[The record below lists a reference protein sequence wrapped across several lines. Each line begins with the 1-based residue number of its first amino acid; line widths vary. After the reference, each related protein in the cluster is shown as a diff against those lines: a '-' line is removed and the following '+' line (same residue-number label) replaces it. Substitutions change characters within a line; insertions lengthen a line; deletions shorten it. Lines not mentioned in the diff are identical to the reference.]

1 EGFEEERQGKVRRG
15 VQQQHH
21 QQAPPVL
28 LYTQVRMTARAMVEM
43 ANGAKRLGGRK
54 ACPVKRS
61 GRW

>member
-1 EGFEEERQGKVRRG
+1 
-15 VQQQHH
+15 
-21 QQAPPVL
+21 VL